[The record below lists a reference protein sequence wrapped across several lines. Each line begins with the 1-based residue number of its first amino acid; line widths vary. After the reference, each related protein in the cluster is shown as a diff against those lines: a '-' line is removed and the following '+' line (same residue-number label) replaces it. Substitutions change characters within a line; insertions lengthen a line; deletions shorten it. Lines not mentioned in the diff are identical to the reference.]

1 MPNHFHFLIYA
12 DAKTIL
18 TKDIGKQEKNV
29 LSEGVRNLLHTYT
42 KGINKQNNFTGSLFQ
57 QNTKAKIVSSSDYRQ
72 ICFHYI
78 HQNPIKA
85 KLTEKMEDWPYSSFP
100 DYIGKRKGTLC
111 NTQMAFEILGMDP
124 QTFYVDSYQM
134 INDEDIQDIF

>member
-57 QNTKAKIVSSSDYRQ
+57 QNTKAKIVSSSDYRR

-111 NTQMAFEILGMDP
+111 NTKMAFEILGMDP

>member
-1 MPNHFHFLIYA
+1 MPNQFHFFIYA

-18 TKDIGKQEKNV
+18 TKGIGKQEKNV

-57 QNTKAKIVSSSDYRQ
+57 QNTKAKIVSSSDYRR

-78 HQNPIKA
+78 HQNPMKA
-85 KLTEKMEDWPYSSFP
+85 NLVKKMEDWEYSSF
-100 DYIGKRKGTLC
+100 KGYCDLNRESLC
-111 NTQMAFEILGMDP
+111 NRNLAIQLLGLNMD
-124 QTFYVDSYQM
+124 TFYQDSYK
-134 INDEDIQDIF
+134 IISNDELETIF